1 MFSAI
6 EDKIVSIEENRKRA
20 DSIPAVFRHE
30 ELDADHITFL
40 VGKNMDYM
48 NTVLDLMKDKNP
60 LNYDYKTQFG
70 ISDDISA

>member
-6 EDKIVSIEENRKRA
+6 EDKIVSIDENRKQAER
-20 DSIPAVFRHE
+20 IPAVFKHV

-48 NTVLDLMKDKNP
+48 NTVLELMKDKNP

-70 ISDDISA
+70 NKVNSS